1 MKLRLCQLFAC
12 ILGLVCTSP
21 IQAQDTLSTHIN
33 YDLTAET
40 AVGTGDYTAYQLTAN
55 RYHTLATRANTAYM
69 RGTMNIEH
77 SLSDNLTLSGCI
89 DAIAS
94 VHADHKAYLQ
104 QCYINLSWQALLV
117 EAGSRE
123 LAPVLRDPQLSSGAF
138 VKGMNAKPIP
148 QIHIGT
154 NGFYT
159 IPHTHGWLQIN
170 FDFGYG
176 KFMDSGYREDKFW
189 QGGSINQSYA
199 EGIWYHQKHLYFRT
213 NPKKRFFITA
223 GIEHAVQFGGAIH
236 TFINGHESIKEK
248 PAGLR
253 TFWNVIL
260 PLGDG
265 DYYEDDALEDW
276 IYGNHIGSM
285 TIQIGWN
292 INSYHQ
298 LQIYGDDPFDDG
310 SGMRKSNGWDGLW
323 GLQYNN
329 KAAGRQYIRKAVV
342 EYFQTTNQSG
352 PLHCDPDDYPR
363 SVRGQ
368 ISDYVTGDDNYYN
381 HMFYNSFSHYG
392 MTPGN
397 PLITSPIY
405 NKDCFLGFRDN
416 RIKAWHVGLSGEI
429 TDCLSYLIKGSYR
442 EGWGTY
448 AMPLADK
455 HHSFDAM
462 MQGEYHTG
470 PWRVS
475 AAYAFDKGN
484 IYGDC
489 STFNFK
495 ISYHGKIL

>member
-1 MKLRLCQLFAC
+1 
-12 ILGLVCTSP
+12 
-21 IQAQDTLSTHIN
+21 
-33 YDLTAET
+33 
-40 AVGTGDYTAYQLTAN
+40 
-55 RYHTLATRANTAYM
+55 
-69 RGTMNIEH
+69 
-77 SLSDNLTLSGCI
+77 
-89 DAIAS
+89 
-94 VHADHKAYLQ
+94 
-104 QCYINLSWQALLV
+104 
-117 EAGSRE
+117 
-123 LAPVLRDPQLSSGAF
+123 
-138 VKGMNAKPIP
+138 
-148 QIHIGT
+148 
-154 NGFYT
+154 
-159 IPHTHGWLQIN
+159 
-170 FDFGYG
+170 
-176 KFMDSGYREDKFW
+176 
-189 QGGSINQSYA
+189 
-199 EGIWYHQKHLYFRT
+199 
-213 NPKKRFFITA
+213 
-223 GIEHAVQFGGAIH
+223 
-236 TFINGHESIKEK
+236 
-248 PAGLR
+248 
-253 TFWNVIL
+253 
-260 PLGDG
+260 
-265 DYYEDDALEDW
+265 LEDW

-448 AMPLADK
+448 ATPLADK